1 MSDYN
6 RQLFLS
12 RLAKKNVLSKNKFK
26 HFYPIVTSINIQI
39 DIDDKIEGNFKLSLK
54 TSEKTWPLKGKNQ
67 IINNCNIKTGERIEL
82 IIDKPKPLINTDI
95 GFNITLTSENEQK
108 TETQKLSVSG
118 QHHIKNENDKK
129 LCSFIIPLLSPW
141 SYYEV
146 ANIYGI
152 NITNTDVNIYPNKCR
167 ENWV

>member
-26 HFYPIVTSINIQI
+26 HFYPIVTNINIQI

-108 TETQKLSVSG
+108 TEKQKLSVSG

-129 LCSFIIPLLSPW
+129 ICSFIVPLLSPW

-152 NITNTDVNIYPNKCR
+152 NITNTDVSGYPNECR